1 MRLVICEIR
10 QLSKKKRGGGGGE
23 SIITSNTISSELGGV
38 VRGKN

>member
-10 QLSKKKRGGGGGE
+10 QLSKKKKEGGGE

>member
-10 QLSKKKRGGGGGE
+10 QLSKKKKKKGGE
-23 SIITSNTISSELGGV
+23 SIITSNTISSKLGGV